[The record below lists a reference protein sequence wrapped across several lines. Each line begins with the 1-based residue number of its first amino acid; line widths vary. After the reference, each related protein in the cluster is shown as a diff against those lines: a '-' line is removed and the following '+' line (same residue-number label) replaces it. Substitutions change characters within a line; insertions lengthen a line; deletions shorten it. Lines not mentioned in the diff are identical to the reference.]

1 MNRFEKNTIILLVI
15 IFVEWVGMC
24 TYIAV
29 LQNKINNTVEV
40 KGNTVIE
47 NLNKL
52 DNKLKG

>member
-15 IFVEWVGMC
+15 IFVEWIGMC
-24 TYIAV
+24 TYIAM